1 MEKIYIPYIRDIY
14 TDVQKVFLV
23 PSRYMGIKERKYF
36 RNIKKTKK
44 KRKSLTCFNWESIF
58 LLNNEVI
65 FVK

>member
-44 KRKSLTCFNWESIF
+44 SEK
-58 LLNNEVI
+58 V
-65 FVK
+65 